1 MTEQNVEI
9 PTSRTLLSN
18 TSCEAA
24 TGFQGRQKRAINTR
38 NPPNCSRTQHPLVN
52 PSMTQ

>member
-9 PTSRTLLSN
+9 PTSRKLLSD

-24 TGFQGRQKRAINTR
+24 TGFQGRQKRAINMR
-38 NPPNCSRTQHPLVN
+38 NPPTVAEHNIH
-52 PSMTQ
+52 

>member
-9 PTSRTLLSN
+9 PTSRILLLD

-24 TGFQGRQKRAINTR
+24 ASHRDRQKRAINMR
-38 NPPNCSRTQHPLVN
+38 NHEL
-52 PSMTQ
+52 